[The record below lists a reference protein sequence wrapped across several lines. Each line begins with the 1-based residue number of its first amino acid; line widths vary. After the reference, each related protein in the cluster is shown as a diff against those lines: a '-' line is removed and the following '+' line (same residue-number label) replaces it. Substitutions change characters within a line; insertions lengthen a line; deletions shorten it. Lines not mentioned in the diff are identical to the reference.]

1 MNSALKYFKYVI
13 RNMSSAVIEKTHV
26 KYIQTPPPPPPHPHM
41 PLEDKLK
48 VARLRTH

>member
-26 KYIQTPPPPPPHPHM
+26 KYFMEATPQY
-41 PLEDKLK
+41 
-48 VARLRTH
+48 AFGG